1 MDDLDWLAE
10 RFAEHRTRLRAAAYR
25 LLGSLPDV
33 EDAIQDAWLRASG
46 SDTPA
51 AEIGNP
57 GGWLT
62 TIVARV
68 CLNALRTR
76 HTRNEEPWD
85 LFHLPDPVLSG
96 IDGRMTPED
105 EALLSDQV
113 GLALQIVLDEL
124 GPDERLAFVLHDL
137 FAMPF
142 AEIATVLERPE
153 PAVRQLASRGRKRVS
168 EAGTHAPDPDLAKQ
182 REVIGAFF
190 AAARD
195 GDLDALVAV
204 LHPDV
209 VARADF
215 GGRRLPTPAVLRGA
229 AKVAENARLG
239 YVPAA
244 DLRPILVNGA
254 AGTLVLRGG
263 RPFAL
268 MAFTVVDG
276 RITELDIYGD
286 HDRVTRLIGS
296 VRDPKRLPDRR

>member
-10 RFAEHRTRLRAAAYR
+10 RFAEYRPRLRAAAYR

-46 SDTPA
+46 SDTRA
-51 AEIGNP
+51 AEIVNP

-68 CLNALRTR
+68 CLNALRSRQTR
-76 HTRNEEPWD
+76 DEEPWD
-85 LFHLPDPVLSG
+85 LFHLPDPLLVSA
-96 IDGRMTPED
+96 DGRMAPED

-142 AEIATVLERPE
+142 TEIAAVLERPE
-153 PAVRQLASRGRKRVS
+153 PAVRQLASRGRRRVS
-168 EAGTHAPDPDLAKQ
+168 EAGGHAPDPDLARQ

-190 AAARD
+190 AAARN

-215 GGRRLPTPAVLRGA
+215 GGRRVPTPAVLRGA

-239 YVPAA
+239 YVAEA
-244 DLRPILVNGA
+244 QLRPVLVNGA
-254 AGTLVLRGG
+254 AAALVVRGD

-268 MAFTVVDG
+268 LAFTVSDG
-276 RITELDIYGD
+276 RITELNVYN
-286 HDRVTRLIGS
+286 DRARVARLVGAM
-296 VRDPKRLPDRR
+296 L

>member
-1 MDDLDWLAE
+1 MEDLDWLAE
-10 RFAEHRTRLRAAAYR
+10 RFAEHRPRLRAAAYR
-25 LLGSLPDV
+25 MLGSLPDV

-46 SDTPA
+46 SDTQA
-51 AEIGNP
+51 AEIANP

-68 CLNALRTR
+68 CLNLLRSR
-76 HTRNEEPWD
+76 GTRNEEPLD
-85 LFHLPDPVLSG
+85 LVRLPDPLLLST
-96 IDGRMTPED
+96 DGATAPEE

-113 GLALQIVLDEL
+113 GLALQIVLEEL

-137 FAMPF
+137 FALPF
-142 AEIATVLERPE
+142 AEIAAVLERGE
-153 PAVRQLASRGRKRVS
+153 PAVRQLASRGRRRVS
-168 EAGTHAPDPDLAKQ
+168 EAAVHAPDRDVAKQ

-215 GGRRLPTPAVLRGA
+215 GGRRLPTPAVVRGA
-229 AKVAENARLG
+229 AQVAENARLG
-239 YVPAA
+239 HVPA
-244 DLRPILVNGA
+244 DQLRPLLVNGA
-254 AGTLVLRGG
+254 AGALVVRGG
-263 RPFAL
+263 RPVVL

-276 RITELDIYGD
+276 RITELNVYGD
-286 HDRVTRLIGS
+286 HARVARLAGE
-296 VRDPKRLPDRR
+296 VR

>member
-10 RFAEHRTRLRAAAYR
+10 RFAEHRPRLRAAAYR
-25 LLGSLPDV
+25 MLGSLADV

-46 SDTPA
+46 SDTRA
-51 AEIGNP
+51 EEIGNP
-57 GGWLT
+57 GAWLT

-68 CLNALRTR
+68 CLNALRAR
-76 HTRNEEPWD
+76 GTRNEEPFD
-85 LFHLPDPVLSG
+85 LVHLPDPVLG

-137 FAMPF
+137 FALPF
-142 AEIATVLERPE
+142 GEIAAVLERPE
-153 PAVRQLASRGRKRVS
+153 PAVRQLASRGRRRVS
-168 EAGTHAPDPDLAKQ
+168 EAGAHAPDPDLAKQ

-229 AKVAENARLG
+229 AKVADNARLG

-244 DLRPILVNGA
+244 DLRPILVNGT
-254 AGTLVLRGG
+254 AGALIVRGD

-268 MAFTVVDG
+268 MAFTIVDG
-276 RITELDIYGD
+276 LITELNIYGD
-286 HDRVTRLIGS
+286 RGRVASLIG
-296 VRDPKRLPDRR
+296 

>member
-10 RFAEHRTRLRAAAYR
+10 RFAEHRPRLRAAAYR
-25 LLGSLPDV
+25 MLGSLPDV

-46 SDTPA
+46 SVTRA
-51 AEIGNP
+51 EEIGNP
-57 GGWLT
+57 GAWLT

-68 CLNALRTR
+68 CLNALRAR
-76 HTRNEEPWD
+76 GTRNEEPSD
-85 LFHLPDPVLSG
+85 LFHLPDPVLG
-96 IDGRMTPED
+96 IDGRMTPEG

-137 FAMPF
+137 FALPF
-142 AEIATVLERPE
+142 GEIAAVLERPE

-168 EAGTHAPDPDLAKQ
+168 EAGAHAPDPDLAKQ

-239 YVPAA
+239 HVPAA
-244 DLRPILVNGA
+244 DLRPILVNGT
-254 AGTLVLRGG
+254 AGALIVRGD

-268 MAFTVVDG
+268 MAFTIVDG
-276 RITELDIYGD
+276 LITELNIYGD
-286 HDRVTRLIGS
+286 RGRVASLIG
-296 VRDPKRLPDRR
+296 

>member
-10 RFAEHRTRLRAAAYR
+10 RFAEHRPRLRAAAYR

-46 SDTPA
+46 SDTRA
-51 AEIGNP
+51 REIDNP
-57 GGWLT
+57 GAWLT

-68 CLNALRTR
+68 CLNTLRAR
-76 HTRNEEPWD
+76 QTRNEEPWD
-85 LFHLPDPVLSG
+85 LFQLPDPVLSA
-96 IDGRMTPED
+96 DGRMTPED

-142 AEIATVLERPE
+142 GEIAAVLERSE
-153 PAVRQLASRGRKRVS
+153 PSVRQLASRGRRRAS
-168 EAGTHAPDPDLAKQ
+168 AAGALAPEPDLAKQ
-182 REVIGAFF
+182 REVIAAFF
-190 AAARD
+190 AAARE
-195 GDLDALVAV
+195 GDFDALVAV

-215 GGRRLPTPAVLRGA
+215 GGRRLPTPAVVRGA
-229 AKVAENARLG
+229 AKVADNARLG

-244 DLRPILVNGA
+244 RLRPVLVNGA
-254 AGTLVLRGG
+254 AAAIIVRDG
-263 RPFAL
+263 RPVTL
-268 MAFTVVDG
+268 MAFTVSGG
-276 RITELDIYGD
+276 RITELNIYGD
-286 HDRVTRLIGS
+286 HDRVARLVGA
-296 VRDPKRLPDRR
+296 LPL